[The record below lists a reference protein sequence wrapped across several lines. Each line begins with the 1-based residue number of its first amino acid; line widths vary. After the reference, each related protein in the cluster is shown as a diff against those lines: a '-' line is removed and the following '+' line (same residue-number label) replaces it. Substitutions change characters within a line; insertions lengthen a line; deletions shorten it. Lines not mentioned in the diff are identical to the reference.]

1 MTFRSISR
9 PVVLLFFMA
18 GSSVLFAQQK
28 DSSIFSKPIELDKA
42 VHTERVARSEQ
53 KGDTLVFNA
62 AAYQVIENADS
73 ERLVSKMPGIIV
85 SDNGIEANGKEV
97 RHILL
102 DGQEFFGNDVLTA
115 LRNVPADMV
124 KQIEIINRLS
134 DTARETG
141 IDDGEGHTALNIVT
155 KKKRGSSMYS
165 GRIYGSGGIEDNA
178 SSANKPQ
185 GRYMA
190 GGNIT
195 RFGEKNTIS
204 LIGMSNNISKFN
216 FSNADIVSGTTSLD
230 ASRGNTFKVKSLSGI
245 SQIHSLGANY
255 TSQKV
260 NLTYFFSDISNF
272 NAPQSQKFTQTNTA
286 GMELSTRYNSLYNA
300 HNGTHQLSG
309 KITLKPTKRQSITI
323 RPNFSYENL
332 ANGRNQFSLYDYV
345 YSDGATD
352 FQRKQKNDTDNNR
365 FVLKAGANLNYV
377 YRFRK
382 RRRNL
387 SLHGGY
393 SLNWQKGTDRSWE
406 YRWKTADADTSDLE
420 SADNTNIQNRYRHSI
435 QHFGT
440 AKFTYT
446 EPLGKR
452 SALSGEYNFTINR
465 TDGENLVYPFDTKI
479 GQYSETAKEHVSAI
493 NSSIYLSHTVRLRY
507 NYIFKKTSITASIA
521 YLNTTYRGSAT
532 LPYSSQTQRIFHNPI
547 YTLIVNVPINKSN
560 VFRLEANGRTINP
573 GNSALQ
579 DIVDRSSTSNVKAGN
594 PNLQPA
600 YTNKA
605 QLSYIHT
612 NKKAGTTLSI
622 TGSYTGSH
630 NYFCDSL
637 VINNPDYVVMTD
649 ENGKKITLGKDNQF
663 TKRINMGGY
672 HKADYKV
679 SFGVPLDFIRCNF
692 NISTQG
698 SIQRIPGMINDES
711 VPINRDWYQ
720 LAGRLDSNISKK
732 IDFTLRY
739 HFRYTL
745 NNYNGKF
752 GSVENNFFNHRASAE
767 LRWILPLDFTFTG
780 GFIFSQNVSTQGT
793 YKDNIYLCDLF
804 IGKRF
809 LKSRRLE
816 FNVGVNDLLNSSLH
830 SYWHS
835 VSATGR
841 TDGQNIGIGRYFSM
855 QCIWN
860 FRAGTRP
867 KKIIK

>member
-1 MTFRSISR
+1 M
-9 PVVLLFFMA
+9 VLLFFMA

-28 DSSIFSKPIELDKA
+28 DSSIFSKPQKIDAA

-53 KGDTLVFNA
+53 KGDTLIFNA
-62 AAYQVIENADS
+62 AAYQVSDNADT

-85 SDNGIEANGKEV
+85 SDSGIEANGKEV
-97 RHILL
+97 RHVLL
-102 DGQEFFGNDVLTA
+102 DGQEFFGNDVVTA

-141 IDDGEGHTALNIVT
+141 IDDGDGHTALNIVT
-155 KKKRGSSMYS
+155 KKKRSSSMYT
-165 GRIYGSGGIEDNA
+165 GRIYGSGGLEDNTG
-178 SSANKPQ
+178 SSNKPQ
-185 GRYMA
+185 GRYIA
-190 GGNIT
+190 GGNMT

-216 FSNADIVSGTTSLD
+216 FSNSDIVSGTTSLD
-230 ASRGNTFKVKSLSGI
+230 AYRGNSFKVKSLSGI
-245 SQIHSLGANY
+245 SRIHSLGANF
-255 TSQKV
+255 TSKKV
-260 NLTYFFSDISNF
+260 NLTYFFSDISNY
-272 NAPQSQKFTQTNTA
+272 NTPQSHKFTQTNTA
-286 GMELSTRYNSLYNA
+286 GKELSTRNNSLYNA
-300 HNGTHQLSG
+300 HNSTHQLSG

-345 YSDGATD
+345 YSDGTEN
-352 FQRKQKNDTDNNR
+352 FQRKQKYETDNNR
-365 FVLKAGANLNYV
+365 FVLKAGANLSYV
-377 YRFRK
+377 YRFKK

-387 SLHGGY
+387 SLYGGY
-393 SLNWQKGTDRSWE
+393 SLNMQKGMDRSWE
-406 YRWKTADADTSDLE
+406 YRWKTFDADTSDLAN
-420 SADNTNIQNRYRHSI
+420 ADNTYIQNRFRNST
-435 QHFGT
+435 QHVGT
-440 AKFTYT
+440 AKLTYT

-452 SALSGEYNFTINR
+452 SALSGEYNFSVNR
-465 TDGENLVYPFDTKI
+465 ADGENLVYPFDTKT
-479 GQYSETAKEHVSAI
+479 GQYSETIKDRVSAI
-493 NSSIYLSHTVRLRY
+493 NSSTYLSHTIRLRY
-507 NYIFKKTSITASIA
+507 NYIFKKTSITASVA
-521 YLNTTYRGSAT
+521 YLNTTYNGAAT
-532 LPYSSQTQRIFHNPI
+532 LPYCSQTHKTFHHPV
-547 YTLIVNVPINKSN
+547 YGLVVNLPINKSN
-560 VFRLEANGRTINP
+560 VFRFEANGRTINP

-579 DIVDRSSTSNVKAGN
+579 NIVDRSSTSNVKAGN
-594 PNLQPA
+594 PDLQPA

-622 TGSYTGSH
+622 TGSYTGSP

-637 VINNPDYVVMTD
+637 VINNPDFVVMTD

-663 TKRINMGGY
+663 SKRINMGGY

-679 SFGVPLDFIRCNF
+679 SFGVPLDLIRCNF

-752 GSVENNFFNHRASAE
+752 GSVENNFFNHRASAQ

-780 GFIFSQNVSTQGT
+780 GFIFSQNVSTQGS
-793 YKDNIYLCDLF
+793 YKDDIYLCDLF

-816 FNVGVNDLLNSSLH
+816 FNIGVNDLLNSSLH
-830 SYWHS
+830 SYWHT

-841 TDGQNIGIGRYFSM
+841 SDGQNIGIGRYFSM